1 MCIRDREYLEKY
13 KDSYPDVKF
22 AIIDTTVKGPNV
34 VSISFAQNQGS
45 FLAGAVAAM
54 FTTHS
59 EIEGVNDDAII
70 GWVGGQDIPVLHD
83 FYVGFEQGAKYINPD
98 ITILQSYAGTW
109 IDPLKG
115 KELTL
120 AQYEQGAD
128 IVMNVA
134 SGTGTGVLEAAK
146 EAGKYAIG
154 VDLNQDNDQPGH
166 VVTSMVKRVDTACYS
181 VIESVVEGNF
191 KGDTTSYLE
200 VSNDGVDLTDFA
212 VIKEHLGDKFPA
224 DIQDKVQELKDKIIS
239 GEIVV
244 NNYEGF
250 GKDAQ

>member
-1 MCIRDREYLEKY
+1 MY
-13 KDSYPDVKF
+13 KR
-22 AIIDTTVKGPNV
+22 
-34 VSISFAQNQGS
+34 Q
-45 FLAGAVAAM
+45 
-54 FTTHS
+54 
-59 EIEGVNDDAII
+59 
-70 GWVGGQDIPVLHD
+70 
-83 FYVGFEQGAKYINPD
+83 
-98 ITILQSYAGTW
+98 
-109 IDPLKG
+109 
-115 KELTL
+115 
-120 AQYEQGAD
+120 
-128 IVMNVA
+128 
-134 SGTGTGVLEAAK
+134 
-146 EAGKYAIG
+146 
-154 VDLNQDNDQPGH
+154 

-200 VSNDGVDLTDFA
+200 ISNDGVDLTDFA

>member
-1 MCIRDREYLEKY
+1 M
-13 KDSYPDVKF
+13 
-22 AIIDTTVKGPNV
+22 
-34 VSISFAQNQGS
+34 
-45 FLAGAVAAM
+45 
-54 FTTHS
+54 
-59 EIEGVNDDAII
+59 
-70 GWVGGQDIPVLHD
+70 
-83 FYVGFEQGAKYINPD
+83 
-98 ITILQSYAGTW
+98 
-109 IDPLKG
+109 
-115 KELTL
+115 

-166 VVTSMVKRVDTACYS
+166 VVTSMVK
-181 VIESVVEGNF
+181 
-191 KGDTTSYLE
+191 
-200 VSNDGVDLTDFA
+200 
-212 VIKEHLGDKFPA
+212 HLGDKFPA